1 MKISHLVLSLRFG
14 LVAVAA
20 TLQLTNRSQKSK
32 FTFRLLHYKVNQNP
46 SNKLKSYFPNIP
58 NFLETMFF
66 NKLISLIKFPD
77 KEYLRVQWKSLLPH
91 FELSQQL
98 HQTHNFLCEEEIAQI
113 TRKFVQYFL
122 KIACTKFRV
131 QRDTFKI
138 M

>member
-1 MKISHLVLSLRFG
+1 
-14 LVAVAA
+14 
-20 TLQLTNRSQKSK
+20 
-32 FTFRLLHYKVNQNP
+32 
-46 SNKLKSYFPNIP
+46 
-58 NFLETMFF
+58 MFF

-122 KIACTKFRV
+122 KFRV